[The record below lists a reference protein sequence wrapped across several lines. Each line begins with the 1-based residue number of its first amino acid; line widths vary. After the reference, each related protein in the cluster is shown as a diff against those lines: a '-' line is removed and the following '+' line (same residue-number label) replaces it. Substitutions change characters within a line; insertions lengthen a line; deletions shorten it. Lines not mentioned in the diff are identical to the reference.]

1 MHIAD
6 VAALYALLPGGVSTM
21 AGKLPKN
28 FRSGQCLAQMD
39 ALVRSIE

>member
-6 VAALYALLPGGVSTM
+6 VAALDAVASGGVSTM
-21 AGKLPKN
+21 VGKLPKN